1 MPVESAIWVTG
12 ASSLGLVGGTLV
24 CTLLGAALFARGFAQ
39 DPNGMEQRTEQPVGK
54 RRRLKPAQ
62 KLDSEGTQRRDPAD
76 S

>member
-39 DPNGMEQRTEQPVGK
+39 DPTGMEQRTEQSVGK
-54 RRRLKPAQ
+54 RRRRHIYFFLFRIMQ
-62 KLDSEGTQRRDPAD
+62 QLRCVS
-76 S
+76 